1 MEAILTA
8 FIGKADNIAVIVLM
22 LGCAGLGYLMV
33 VWRREY
39 REDLAKMLQTIDK
52 NTEALNGLKNVL
64 SARTG
69 SAL

>member
-1 MEAILTA
+1 MEALVAAIA
-8 FIGKADNIAVIVLM
+8 KVDNIAVLVLL
-22 LGCAGLGYLMV
+22 LGCAGMGYLMV

-69 SAL
+69 NAL